1 MTAPDPTPAARMSN
15 SAITLITPLEG
26 RGPLL
31 LRPQFV
37 LTRWFPQLKG
47 LEAFRSVFFSSWSI
61 VTGFP
66 FNGAPQVKEEPS
78 EPWLLWE
85 VAYSAEVDPYIESF
99 VRGIPSNIDRLWG
112 TSYAFP
118 GTGSVA
124 ELSRYIAALSWDIGH
139 LYWAYPQGSVR
150 TILASLEIA
159 KEHAYL
165 VEVARTGTAEEFAR
179 VYDGFL
185 RRRGDQL

>member
-1 MTAPDPTPAARMSN
+1 MTAPDPTPAGRASN
-15 SAITLITPLEG
+15 SAITLITPLKG
-26 RGPLL
+26 HGPLL

-66 FNGAPQVKEEPS
+66 FNGPPQVKEEPS

-99 VRGIPSNIDRLWG
+99 VRGIPANIGRLWG

-118 GTGSVA
+118 GTDSVA
-124 ELSRYIAALSWDIGH
+124 ELSRYIASLSWDIGH
-139 LYWAYPQGSVR
+139 LYWAYPHATVR
-150 TILASLEIA
+150 TILASLEVA

-165 VEVARTGTAEEFAR
+165 VEVAATGTAEEFAR
-179 VYDGFL
+179 AYDGFL